1 MARPKG
7 STKKAVSGAKN
18 VKPAPAPVEE
28 AAHVVETK
36 VEAANVITPRKVQ
49 TYTVMFRDPVGI
61 RFRVADKNG
70 IEHVVEINGYAH
82 NLRGLDKGILVP
94 GWGLTHNVDAELWD
108 AIVEK
113 YGRVLPAFT
122 RGMLKAMPDVRS
134 AEAEA
139 ENLKDVKS
147 SLDPVDIEKTH
158 TAEV

>member
-18 VKPAPAPVEE
+18 VKPAPVEETAPV
-28 AAHVVETK
+28 VKTK

-61 RFRVADKNG
+61 RFRIADKNG
-70 IEHVVEINGYAH
+70 IEHAVEINGYAH
-82 NLRGLDKGILVP
+82 ALRGLDKGILVP

>member
-7 STKKAVSGAKN
+7 TAKKAVSSAKT
-18 VKPAPAPVEE
+18 VKPAPVEE
-28 AAHVVETK
+28 AAPVVETK

-61 RFRVADKNG
+61 RFRIADKDG

-82 NLRGLDKGILVP
+82 ALRGLDKGILVP

-122 RGMLKAMPDVRS
+122 RGM
-134 AEAEA
+134 
-139 ENLKDVKS
+139 
-147 SLDPVDIEKTH
+147 
-158 TAEV
+158 

>member
-18 VKPAPAPVEE
+18 VKPAPVEE
-28 AAHVVETK
+28 AAPVVGTK

-61 RFRVADKNG
+61 RFRIADKNG

-139 ENLKDVKS
+139 ENLKNVRS
-147 SLDPVDIEKTH
+147 SLDPVDIDKTH

>member
-7 STKKAVSGAKN
+7 TAKKAVSSAKT
-18 VKPAPAPVEE
+18 VKSAPVEE
-28 AAHVVETK
+28 AATVVETK

-61 RFRVADKNG
+61 RFRIADKNG
-70 IEHVVEINGYAH
+70 IEHVVEIHGYAH
-82 NLRGLDKGILVP
+82 ALRGLDKGILVP

-139 ENLKDVKS
+139 ENLKNVKS
-147 SLDPVDIEKTH
+147 SLDPVDIDKTH

>member
-18 VKPAPAPVEE
+18 VKPAPVEE
-28 AAHVVETK
+28 AATVVETK

-61 RFRVADKNG
+61 RFRIADKNG

-82 NLRGLDKGILVP
+82 ALRGLDKGILVP

-139 ENLKDVKS
+139 ENLKNVKS

>member
-7 STKKAVSGAKN
+7 TAKKAVSSTKT
-18 VKPAPAPVEE
+18 VKPAPVEE
-28 AAHVVETK
+28 AAPVVETK
-36 VEAANVITPRKVQ
+36 IEAANVITPRRVQ

-61 RFRVADKNG
+61 RFRIADKNG

-139 ENLKDVKS
+139 ENLKNVRS
-147 SLDPVDIEKTH
+147 SLDPVDIDKTH

>member
-7 STKKAVSGAKN
+7 STKKAVSGAKT
-18 VKPAPAPVEE
+18 VKPAPVDE
-28 AAHVVETK
+28 AAPVVETK

-61 RFRVADKNG
+61 RFRIADKNG

-139 ENLKDVKS
+139 ENLKDVRS
-147 SLDPVDIEKTH
+147 SLDPVDIDKTH